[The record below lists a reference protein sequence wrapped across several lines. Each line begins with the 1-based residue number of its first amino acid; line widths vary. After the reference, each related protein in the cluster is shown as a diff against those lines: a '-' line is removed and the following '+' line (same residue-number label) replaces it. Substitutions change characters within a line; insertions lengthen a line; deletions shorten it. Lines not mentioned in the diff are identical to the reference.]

1 MARYVVIALLA
12 ANPVTFL
19 YEEGAKALTKVRTLQ
34 RREVSFEL
42 KDGATNLPLSIEELE
57 ARLRR

>member
-1 MARYVVIALLA
+1 MARYIVIALLA

-19 YEEGAKALTKVRTLQ
+19 YEDGAKALAKARTLQ
-34 RREVSFEL
+34 RRAIPYEI
-42 KDGATNLPLSIEELE
+42 KDGATNSPLRIEELE